1 MSAAHEIRSRLSR
14 TEILA
19 QLAEECSEL
28 AQAALKLRRAI
39 RGDNPTPVTVDEAEA
54 KVTEEVADVLLC
66 IMAAGDYVQN
76 MIVDR
81 ELKRIMDKKASR
93 WVFRLMGGGV

>member
-1 MSAAHEIRSRLSR
+1 MNAEKEIRSRLSR

-39 RGDNPTPVTVDEAEA
+39 RGDNPTPITVDEAEA

-66 IMAAGDYVQN
+66 IMVAGDYVQN
-76 MIVDR
+76 MIVDK
-81 ELKRIMDKKASR
+81 EVKRIMDRKGSR
-93 WVFRLMGGGV
+93 WVFRLMGGEV